1 METIITGLLQRVPDF
16 AGLAIA
22 VFILY
27 QQNNRLLD
35 ALLLRVQALE
45 TKVDTLQE
53 ELSEQSF
60 NAWSA
65 MDN

>member
-1 METIITGLLQRVPDF
+1 METIISGLLSRLPDF

-35 ALLLRVQALE
+35 ALLQRVERLE
-45 TKVDTLQE
+45 TKVDTLQRE
-53 ELSEQSF
+53 YSEQVFDS
-60 NAWSA
+60 
-65 MDN
+65 

>member
-1 METIITGLLQRVPDF
+1 METIISGLLSRLPDF

-35 ALLLRVQALE
+35 ALLKRVEALE
-45 TKVDTLQE
+45 AEVKSLATHDR
-53 ELSEQSF
+53 
-60 NAWSA
+60 
-65 MDN
+65 

>member
-35 ALLLRVQALE
+35 ALLMRVQALE
-45 TKVDTLQE
+45 EKVDTLQN
-53 ELSEQSF
+53 ELSEQSISVWT
-60 NAWSA
+60 AL
-65 MDN
+65 DN

>member
-1 METIITGLLQRVPDF
+1 MEAIISGLLSRLPDF

-35 ALLLRVQALE
+35 ALLQRVQTLE
-45 TKVDTLQE
+45 TKVDTLQK
-53 ELSEQSF
+53 ELSEQAFDSWT
-60 NAWSA
+60 AL
-65 MDN
+65 DN